1 MKNNKTIQRIMSF
14 VMILGIISSCGRYN
28 YLSSKV
34 SNATV
39 NYQKND
45 VKELTNY
52 VVVHHGSDVF
62 RLMDAK
68 IENGQLVGTRGVVD
82 DFQENVYAS
91 ALNGSSADLLIDD
104 AKSFLDKIQEQ
115 THVYLD
121 ESYEIDSENIAIG
134 LNDIDESK
142 SLFKTKEGVQVFL
155 TVLLIIGVVVLAC
168 AAGAVIMILVTCN
181 CPHVYTFD
189 GERYRY
195 ANTLFTGSTGKNL
208 ERNDYKVLYD
218 FSSNSQEYNMYIKNE
233 DNESQYT
240 NVLELIEVVHSD
252 NTEIIPS
259 PNGSIHSI
267 SNVIKPVA
275 ITNEG
280 GEDLSSLS
288 SYHDEMGYVFD
299 SESSENM
306 INTYVKFEKP
316 SDVSNTKLVLNLK
329 NTKWGALVA
338 KSFGNMMGDKYEGWV
353 KKNHKRSSEKAF
365 SKMKEAGI
373 PLVVSIK
380 KDDDWVDIETIYP
393 LGDVSYTS
401 LAFSVDEELISGK
414 DIEIR
419 LQAGFKFWDLDY
431 VGVDFSKDKGFD
443 VRVHKPIV
451 TNREGQNDLLSIY
464 GDDELYMSHTN
475 SGDSTFVK
483 FEGLTTSADKRTL
496 ILHSK
501 GYYLSKDEFSGRP
514 YLKELLKLNVP
525 GGFSKLSRELYSE
538 YIKNYALQGPK

>member
-1 MKNNKTIQRIMSF
+1 
-14 VMILGIISSCGRYN
+14 MILSILVSCNRYN
-28 YLSSKV
+28 YLSSKLPKRKIV
-34 SNATV
+34 EQSRV
-39 NYQKND
+39 G
-45 VKELTNY
+45 LPSY
-52 VVVHHGSDVF
+52 VTIHNGTDVF
-62 RLMDAK
+62 RLTDAN
-68 IENGQLVGTRGVVD
+68 IQNGKLIGKRGEVD
-82 DFQENVYAS
+82 KRQEYYFT
-91 ALNGSSADLLIDD
+91 
-104 AKSFLDKIQEQ
+104 SFLNDKKSNKKNPLVQEQ
-115 THVYLD
+115 THIHLNNVDIGNENIVIDLD
-121 ESYEIDSENIAIG
+121 DIDS
-134 LNDIDESK
+134 SV
-142 SLFKTKEGVQVFL
+142 SLLKRNNVLMIVSTVL
-155 TVLLIIGVVVLAC
+155 TVSGLIVGGLFLA
-168 AAGAVIMILVTCN
+168 MIATLSGPSCG
-181 CPHVYTFD
+181 CPHIYTFD

-195 ANTLFTGSTGKNL
+195 TNTLFTGSTGKNL

-233 DNESQYT
+233 ENESQYT

-431 VGVDFSKDKGFD
+431 VGVDFSEDKGFD

-451 TNREGQNDLLSIY
+451 TNREGQNDLLSIS

-525 GGFSKLSRELYSE
+525 GGFSKFSRELHNQYTE
-538 YIKNYALQGPK
+538 ATAYN